1 MTKTNNV
8 IASVAGILVVSLL
21 FTGAFAPY
29 ASAAPQ
35 KTITI
40 LALLNGSPAAGATC
54 TALTNASPI
63 PVQGTTDTNGMVV
76 LTVPSSATF
85 ADITCTLGSATGQQN
100 NVQLVHKNTNVDIFM
115 S

>member
-1 MTKTNNV
+1 MIKANNA
-8 IASVAGILVVSLL
+8 IASIAGILVVSLL
-21 FTGAFAPY
+21 FTVAFTPS
-29 ASAAPQ
+29 ASAAAS

-54 TALTNASPI
+54 TALTNGSPI
-63 PVQGTTDTNGMVV
+63 AVQGTTDANGQVI

>member
-1 MTKTNNV
+1 MTRTNNV
-8 IASVAGILVVSLL
+8 IASIAGIIVASLL
-21 FTGAFAPY
+21 FTVTFVPY
-29 ASAAPQ
+29 ASATAS

-54 TALTNASPI
+54 TALTNGSPI
-63 PVQGTTDTNGMVV
+63 ATQGTTDANGMVT

-85 ADITCTLGSATGQQN
+85 ADITCTLDNSIGQQN
-100 NVQLVHKNTNVDIFM
+100 NVPLVHKNTNVDIFM

>member
-1 MTKTNNV
+1 MTRTNNA
-8 IASVAGILVVSLL
+8 IASIAGILVVSLL
-21 FTGAFAPY
+21 VTVAFAPS
-29 ASAAPQ
+29 ASATNQ

-54 TALTNASPI
+54 TALTNGSPI
-63 PVQGTTDTNGMVV
+63 PTQGTTDTNGMVV

-85 ADITCTLGSATGQQN
+85 ADLTCVLGSAIGQQN

>member
-1 MTKTNNV
+1 MIRTNNV
-8 IASVAGILVVSLL
+8 VASIAGILIVSLL
-21 FTGAFAPY
+21 FTVAFTPSVS
-29 ASAAPQ
+29 ASTS

-40 LALLNGSPAAGATC
+40 LALLNGSPTAGATC
-54 TALTNASPI
+54 TALTDGSPI
-63 PVQGTTDTNGMVV
+63 AVHGTTDANGQVV

-85 ADITCTLGSATGQQN
+85 GDITCTFGSAIGQQN

>member
-1 MTKTNNV
+1 MTRTNNA
-8 IASVAGILVVSLL
+8 IASITGILIVSLL
-21 FTGAFAPY
+21 FTVAFTPS
-29 ASAAPQ
+29 ASASTS

-54 TALTNASPI
+54 TALTNGSPI
-63 PVQGTTDTNGMVV
+63 AVQGTTDANGQVI